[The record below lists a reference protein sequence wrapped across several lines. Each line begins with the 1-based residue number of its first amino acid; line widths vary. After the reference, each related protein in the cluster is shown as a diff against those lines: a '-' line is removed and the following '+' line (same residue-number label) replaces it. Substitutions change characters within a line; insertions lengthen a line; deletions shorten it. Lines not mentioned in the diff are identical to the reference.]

1 MSGMKQHR
9 KGRICLG
16 SEFHGAVYPGGAGVV
31 TGGARSGSRSVRS
44 IRLSAHISVDQQAES
59 DWAIILKASSP
70 GTCFL
75 RGGLS
80 P

>member
-1 MSGMKQHR
+1 MKQHR

-16 SEFHGAVYPGGAGVV
+16 SEFHGAVYPGGASGV
-31 TGGARSGSRSVRS
+31 SGSV
-44 IRLSAHISVDQQAES
+44 RLSVHISVDQQAES